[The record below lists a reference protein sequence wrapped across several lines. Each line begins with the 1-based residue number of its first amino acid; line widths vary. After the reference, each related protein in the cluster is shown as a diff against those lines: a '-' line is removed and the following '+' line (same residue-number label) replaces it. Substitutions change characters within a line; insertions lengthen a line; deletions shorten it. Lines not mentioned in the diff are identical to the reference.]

1 MAGKKKEKK
10 SEPEV
15 KEKKK
20 RNIKANKRRGNQ
32 YEQKIAKEL
41 RELGF
46 EGCVTSRSE
55 SKAMDDQ
62 KVDIIDKN
70 SELPIWIQLKKT
82 LKYPNYLA
90 IEADCP
96 LKDKPFVL
104 FWDVQR
110 ATESTFRSEGELVI
124 MRKEYFYELLKL
136 WKQLK

>member
-1 MAGKKKEKK
+1 MVEKKKEKK

-55 SKAMDDQ
+55 SKSMDDQ

-70 SELPIWIQLKKT
+70 NELP
-82 LKYPNYLA
+82 
-90 IEADCP
+90 
-96 LKDKPFVL
+96 V
-104 FWDVQR
+104 
-110 ATESTFRSEGELVI
+110 
-124 MRKEYFYELLKL
+124 
-136 WKQLK
+136 